1 MRYEANEDVLDSI
14 EEGIQA
20 LEAKDLTEA
29 KKSLDEGRELML
41 KQQKLV
47 RIAGREELG
56 VAQYISHHNFCN
68 GTMEVKHRPI
78 GIVLGWGTEKTFQLF
93 RV

>member
-47 RIAGREELG
+47 RIADREELG
-56 VAQYISHHNFCN
+56 WQIIKHYVADDLTT
-68 GTMEVKHRPI
+68 GADDEK
-78 GIVLGWGTEKTFQLF
+78 VLALA
-93 RV
+93 RY